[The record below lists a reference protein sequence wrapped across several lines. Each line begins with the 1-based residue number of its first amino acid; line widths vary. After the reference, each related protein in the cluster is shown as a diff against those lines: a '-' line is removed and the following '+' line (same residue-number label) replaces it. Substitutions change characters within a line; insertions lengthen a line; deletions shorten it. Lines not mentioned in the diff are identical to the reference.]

1 MPHGMCFLWQPNVLA
16 LHVISDALIA
26 LAYFSIP
33 AVLLYLVRRRR
44 DLPFNFAFVMFAAF
58 IISCGT
64 THVLSIVV
72 IWHPVYWVEGWVKAI
87 TAVTSIA
94 TAIMLVPLLP
104 KALALRSP
112 GDLDKLNKQ
121 LQKTL
126 NERESLLQQF
136 EREHFIATEYQ
147 NASLPHIPR
156 RFGPLDIDAIY
167 SPGVGEL
174 EVGGDWY
181 DAFPLGDGRFVV
193 SVGDVA
199 GKGLSASI
207 VMAKV
212 RQSIRTVAHVI
223 SEPAGIL
230 SAVDRTLRS
239 EYPDQIVTAFVG
251 VIDNVEQTL
260 AYASAGHPGPLLRT
274 EDGAIVE
281 LSTGTLPLGLRLR
294 DEDGSSHVVPLGP
307 GSLLVMYTD
316 GVTEATRDIAAGE
329 RQLREALEGA
339 EAARATY
346 PARAIRD
353 ATMPNAGHD
362 DVAILTVRV
371 NHPEELANR
380 SERWKFVSDDAV
392 QAQRVQRGVAANL
405 ERAGATPD
413 YIATAQVILSELLGN
428 IVRHAPGVV
437 EVVLD
442 QQVDRPV
449 LHVLDR
455 GRGFR
460 FLARLPSDLLAE
472 SGRGLFMVDALAEEF
487 HIVHR
492 LDGGSHAI
500 AVLRPVEVEARPTPE
515 VAIRD

>member
-1 MPHGMCFLWQPNVLA
+1 MCFLWQPNVLA

-33 AVLLYLVRRRR
+33 AVLLYLVRRRK

-72 IWHPVYWVEGWVKAI
+72 IWHPIYWVEGWVKAI
-87 TAVTSIA
+87 TAVTSVA
-94 TAIMLVPLLP
+94 TAVMLVPLLP

-126 NERESLLQQF
+126 NERESLLHQF

-193 SVGDVA
+193 SIGDVA

-251 VIDNVEQTL
+251 IIDTVEETL

-274 EDGAIVE
+274 EDGTIAE
-281 LSTGTLPLGLRLR
+281 LSVGTLPLGLRLR
-294 DEDGSSHVVPLGP
+294 DEENSSHVVPLEP

-316 GVTEATRDIAAGE
+316 GVTEASRDIAAGE
-329 RQLREALEGA
+329 RRLREALEGA
-339 EAARATY
+339 QAARATY

-353 ATMPNAGHD
+353 ATMTDAGHD

-380 SERWKFVSDDAV
+380 SERWKFMSDDAA
-392 QAQRVQRGVAANL
+392 QAQRVQRGVVANL
-405 ERAGATPD
+405 ARAGATPD
-413 YIATAQVILSELLGN
+413 YIATAQVILSELGN

-460 FLARLPSDLLAE
+460 FMARLPSDLLAE

-500 AVLRPVEVEARPTPE
+500 VVLRPVEVEARPAPE
-515 VAIRD
+515 AAIRD